1 MEELLFLDGRK
12 DHNMASI
19 VLKNP
24 AGLSPVA
31 FAFEIFRDRVGHWC
45 ARRTDGKV
53 GGTFLSA
60 TAPFG
65 LPEESVGILRSLF
78 SSMGI
83 HSDVSL
89 LPIGNR
95 RTARSSA
102 GTEACGQVARCW
114 TDRS

>member
-53 GGTFLSA
+53 GGTFLERDGA
-60 TAPFG
+60 
-65 LPEESVGILRSLF
+65 LRF
-78 SSMGI
+78 ARRECWNSSKLVLI
-83 HSDVSL
+83 D
-89 LPIGNR
+89 GN
-95 RTARSSA
+95 S
-102 GTEACGQVARCW
+102 
-114 TDRS
+114 